1 MMDTETTTRAAEPT
15 GRQIVT
21 FTDDSTSEERAAA
34 LRRISEV
41 STVASSSALDLES
54 LGGSQPPP
62 ADAVVFEQLGIA
74 VAAVSASGAE
84 ALDVDGDSVIVAV
97 EPEHVV
103 RALEV
108 PATVGTVTTSAAAAD
123 THLSDT
129 NRITWGLQATRAAS
143 SSYDGRGVKVAI
155 LDTGFDLTHP
165 DFAGRPI
172 VSQSFVPGEA
182 VQDGH
187 GHGTHCVGTSCGPE
201 VPGTGRRYG
210 VATGASIHVGKVL
223 SNAGSG
229 TDTGIIAG
237 IEWAMSQGCA
247 VISMS
252 LGADVRE
259 QVQAYETIGRRALA
273 AGVLIIAAAGNN
285 AHRPGDP
292 GFVGSPAN
300 STTIMAVAALAS
312 DMRIAY
318 FSARTNPIG
327 GGEIDIAGPGLDV
340 YSSWPMPDRYRSI
353 SGTSMAT
360 PHVAGIAAMYAQ
372 ATGKRG
378 RELWEVLT
386 SSAERLALPA
396 LDVGAGLASA
406 PR

>member
-1 MMDTETTTRAAEPT
+1 MIDTETATLTDEPT
-15 GRQIVT
+15 GRHIVT
-21 FTDDSTSEERAAA
+21 FTDDSTPEQRAAA
-34 LRRISEV
+34 LRNIAGV
-41 STVASSSALDLES
+41 SSVASSEDVDSDS
-54 LGGSQPPP
+54 LGGAEAMP
-62 ADAVVFEQLGIA
+62 ADAVIFEQLGIA
-74 VAAVSASGAE
+74 VATVSAAQAE
-84 ALDVDGDSVIVAV
+84 SMDVNGDTVILAI
-97 EPEHVV
+97 EPEHVI
-103 RALEV
+103 RALV
-108 PATVGTVTTSAAAAD
+108 APATTRSEHASAAD
-123 THLSDT
+123 THLADT
-129 NRITWGLQATRAAS
+129 GRYTWGLQATRAS
-143 SSYDGRGVKVAI
+143 SSPYDGSGVRVAV

-165 DFAGRPI
+165 DYVGRPI
-172 VSQSFVPGEA
+172 VSRSFVPGEE
-182 VQDGH
+182 VQDRN
-187 GHGTHCVGTSCGPE
+187 GHGTHCVGTSCGPKT
-201 VPGTGRRYG
+201 PGTGRRYG
-210 VATGASIHVGKVL
+210 VATGASIYVGKVL

-252 LGADVRE
+252 LGANVRE
-259 QVQAYETIGRRALA
+259 QVVAYETIGRRALA

-300 STTIMAVAALAS
+300 ATTIMAVAALAS
-312 DMRIAY
+312 DLRIAS

-360 PHVAGIAAMYAQ
+360 PHVAGIAALYAQ

-378 RELWEVLT
+378 RDLWDELAST
-386 SSAERLALPA
+386 SETLPLPT
-396 LDVGAGLASA
+396 LDIGAGLASA